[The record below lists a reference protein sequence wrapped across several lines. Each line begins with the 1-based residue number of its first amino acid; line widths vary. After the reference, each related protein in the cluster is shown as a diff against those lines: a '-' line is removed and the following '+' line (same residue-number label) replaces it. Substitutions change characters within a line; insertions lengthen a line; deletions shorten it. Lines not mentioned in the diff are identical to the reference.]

1 MSCDALVI
9 GGGPSGSTAAALL
22 ARGGHRVVLVEK
34 SSFPRR
40 KVCGEYI
47 SATTWPIL
55 EELGLASELS
65 TQAGPPVRRVGFF
78 ARDVSVD
85 APMPAPLEVDAWG
98 RAVGREI
105 LDPALLAVAMRE
117 GAEVM
122 QPATVQSLRREGD
135 GFVARVSVGDEDREI
150 HAHHVIAANGSWE
163 VGPLTPRLPRRE
175 SDLLGFKAR
184 FSGARLPEGL
194 MPLLLFPGGYGG
206 LVHTDAQEASFS
218 CCIRRDALA
227 DCRARLGGAAGE
239 ALIAHAMAHNRALR
253 EALDGARREGP
264 WLSAGPIRPG
274 IRRVVESGI
283 FRVGNAAGEAH
294 PLVAEGISMAIQSA
308 WLLVRSW
315 GRDPRAYE
323 SAWHA
328 TFASRIR
335 ASSIFATLTV
345 PAVPSRAS
353 IAVLERIP
361 AVLTLGARWSG
372 KARMPR
378 AAA

>member
-1 MSCDALVI
+1 
-9 GGGPSGSTAAALL
+9 
-22 ARGGHRVVLVEK
+22 
-34 SSFPRR
+34 
-40 KVCGEYI
+40 
-47 SATTWPIL
+47 
-55 EELGLASELS
+55 
-65 TQAGPPVRRVGFF
+65 VGFF

-105 LDPALLAVAMRE
+105 LDPALLAAAMRE
-117 GAEVM
+117 GVRVM
-122 QPATVQSLRREGD
+122 QPAAVESLRREGD
-135 GFVARVSVGDEDREI
+135 GFVARMSAGGRHEDIR
-150 HAHHVIAANGSWE
+150 ARHVVAANGSWE
-163 VGPLTPRLPRRE
+163 RGPLTPRLARRE

-206 LVHTDAQEASFS
+206 LVHTDAGEVSFS

-227 DCRARLGGAAGE
+227 DCRARRGGAAGE
-239 ALIAHAMAHNRALR
+239 ALIAHAMTHNRALR
-253 EALDGARREGP
+253 DALEGARREGS

-274 IRRVVESGI
+274 IRRVADAGI

-308 WLLVRSW
+308 WLLARSW
-315 GRDPRAYE
+315 GRDPLAYE

-328 TFASRIR
+328 TFAARIR

-372 KARMPR
+372 KARLPR

>member
-1 MSCDALVI
+1 MSCDALVV
-9 GGGPSGSTAAALL
+9 GGGPSGATAAALL
-22 ARGGHRVVLVEK
+22 ARRGYRVVLVEK
-34 SSFPRR
+34 ASFPRR

-55 EELGLASELS
+55 EELGIARELAVR
-65 TQAGPPVRRVGFF
+65 AGAPVRRVGFF

-85 APMPAPLEVDAWG
+85 AAMPAPFEVEAWG

-105 LDPALLAVAMRE
+105 LDPALLAAALRE
-117 GAEVM
+117 GVEVI
-122 QPATVQSLRREGD
+122 QPATVQTLRRD
-135 GFVARVSVGDEDREI
+135 GEDFVARVAVGDDHEEI
-150 HAHHVIAANGSWE
+150 RARRVVAANGSWE
-163 VGPLTPRLPRRE
+163 RGPLTPRLSRRE

-206 LVHTDAQEASFS
+206 LVHTDAGEVSFS

-227 DCRARLGGAAGE
+227 QCRARHGGAAGE
-239 ALIAHAMAHNRALR
+239 ALIAHAMSHNRALR
-253 EALDGARREGP
+253 EALEGARREGA

-274 IRRVVESGI
+274 IRRIVDAGI

-308 WLLVRSW
+308 WLLARNW
-315 GRDPRAYE
+315 GDPLAYE
-323 SAWHA
+323 RAWHA

-335 ASSIFATLTV
+335 ASSIFARLTV
-345 PAVPSRAS
+345 PAAASRAS

-378 AAA
+378 AAT

>member
-9 GGGPSGSTAAALL
+9 GGGPSGATAAALL
-22 ARGGHRVVLVEK
+22 ARRGQRVMLVEK
-34 SSFPRR
+34 ASFPRR

-55 EELGLASELS
+55 EELGVARDLAAL
-65 TQAGPPVRRVGFF
+65 AGPAVRRVGFF

-85 APMPAPLEVDAWG
+85 AAMPAPLEVEAWG

-105 LDPALLAVAMRE
+105 LDPALLAVAARE
-117 GAEVM
+117 GVEVM
-122 QPATVQSLRREGD
+122 QPATVETLRRDGD
-135 GFVARVSVGDEDREI
+135 DFVARIATGGGHREVR
-150 HAHHVIAANGSWE
+150 ARHVVAANGSWE
-163 VGPLTPRLPRRE
+163 RGPLTPRMPRRQ

-206 LVHTDAQEASFS
+206 LVHTDAGEVSFS

-227 DCRARLGGAAGE
+227 QCRARHGGAAGE
-239 ALIAHAMAHNRALR
+239 ALIAHATMHNRALR
-253 EALDGARREGP
+253 EALEGAHREGT

-274 IRRVVESGI
+274 IRRVIDAGI
-283 FRVGNAAGEAH
+283 YRVGNAAGEAH

-308 WLLVRSW
+308 WLLARHW
-315 GRDPRAYE
+315 GDPLAYE

-335 ASSIFATLTV
+335 ASSVFARLTV
-345 PAVPSRAS
+345 PAAASRAS
-353 IAVLERIP
+353 IALLERLP
-361 AVLTLGARWSG
+361 SVLTLGARWSG

>member
-9 GGGPSGSTAAALL
+9 GGGPSGATAAALL
-22 ARGGHRVVLVEK
+22 ARRGHRVVLVEK
-34 SSFPRR
+34 VSFPRR

-55 EELGLASELS
+55 EELGIARELGAR
-65 TQAGPPVRRVGFF
+65 AGPPVRRVGFF

-85 APMPAPLEVDAWG
+85 APMPAPLEVEAWG

-105 LDPALLAVAMRE
+105 LDPALLAAAIRE
-117 GAEVM
+117 GVEVV
-122 QPATVQSLRREGD
+122 QPATLHALRRD
-135 GFVARVSVGDEDREI
+135 GEDFVASIAAGGGRREI
-150 HAHHVIAANGSWE
+150 RARHVVAAHGSWE
-163 VGPLTPRLPRRE
+163 RGPLTPRMPRRE

-184 FSGARLPEGL
+184 FSAARLPEGL

-206 LVHTDAQEASFS
+206 LVHTDAGEVSFS

-227 DCRARLGGAAGE
+227 QCRARHGGGAGE

-253 EALDGARREGP
+253 EALDGARREGG

-274 IRRVVESGI
+274 IRRVIDAGI
-283 FRVGNAAGEAH
+283 YRVGNAAGEAH

-308 WLLVRSW
+308 WLLARHW
-315 GRDPRAYE
+315 GDPLAYE
-323 SAWHA
+323 RAWYA

-335 ASSIFATLTV
+335 ASSIFARLTV
-345 PAVPSRAS
+345 PAAASRAS